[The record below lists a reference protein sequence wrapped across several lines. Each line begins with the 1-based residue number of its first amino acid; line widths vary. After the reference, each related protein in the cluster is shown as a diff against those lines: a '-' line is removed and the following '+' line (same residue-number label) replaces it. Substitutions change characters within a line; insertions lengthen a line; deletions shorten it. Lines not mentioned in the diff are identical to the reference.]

1 MLYSN
6 FMKIANEIFV
16 TKEFLPLLCI
26 LAYMDHISQ
35 DSMFQIDLV
44 RKTISDR
51 FFASVFVIRFREDT
65 TQEVSCEVLH
75 KIFRYLD
82 ALEWQFTLFDYQS
95 VSSAKVERIENA
107 CVYSKQ

>member
-1 MLYSN
+1 M
-6 FMKIANEIFV
+6 
-16 TKEFLPLLCI
+16 CI

-65 TQEVSCEVLH
+65 TQE
-75 KIFRYLD
+75 
-82 ALEWQFTLFDYQS
+82 
-95 VSSAKVERIENA
+95 A
-107 CVYSKQ
+107 CGAAFIPNNKP